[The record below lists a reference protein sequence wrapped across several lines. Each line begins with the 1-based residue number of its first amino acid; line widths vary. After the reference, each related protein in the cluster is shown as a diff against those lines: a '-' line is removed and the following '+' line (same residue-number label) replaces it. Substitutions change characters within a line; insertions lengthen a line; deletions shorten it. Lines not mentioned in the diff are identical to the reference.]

1 MVNPRAGILLL
12 LGIVCLLPACSDS
25 VDPGNAQEYTSSD
38 YIWNRSRSPFNY
50 VAITAGS
57 ADAHSLVFS
66 LNSGSI
72 RDEHLDGSKT
82 VIASTMLSMSGNN
95 GNYVLG
101 GCGDQ
106 TLFQLPADLRFT
118 DHFDTQHGPQVRA
131 ARMLSLDG
139 STILVAEQDGGLYR
153 CDVSTKRWTAERFP
167 AVLITALCMDSA
179 AGNRNLFAGTR
190 DNGIYM
196 RRASD
201 SSWLK
206 LSAPP
211 GVVQDIEADMS
222 RGVFA
227 VIDRSLYYSRPPFT
241 TWRSFPV
248 QPGGGD
254 LTDITIIRYSANEAW
269 LFTASK
275 HSGIGEMLLFGEF
288 PVRFSMISDSVS
300 NPIHR
305 INGERDAAFPVVAA
319 CSAPPSLRVAPQF
332 GVWISIPVSFSIN
345 DLCQSRN
352 SPKVFIA
359 TDNGI
364 MSYDGVTCTPGGMQG
379 HKVISIHVSPSGNV
393 LCGTDSGTYQSRD
406 DGASWSRLD
415 MSSFTTRSRTGLILL
430 PARLWKGLY
439 WDAARLTP
447 DGITEVRI
455 TGRVI
460 EHLDELRLPQNLGAY
475 PDVLVVR
482 YAQEAGTGLPLPGRM
497 YWTCYFARAIGL
509 VLIDRNDGN
518 GTVSQRALPAQP

>member
-1 MVNPRAGILLL
+1 MILM
-12 LGIVCLLPACSDS
+12 GIVCLIPACSDS
-25 VDPGNAQEYTSSD
+25 VDPGDAQEYASSD

-50 VAITAGS
+50 VAITAGL
-57 ADAHSLVFS
+57 AEAHSLVFS

-72 RDEHLDGSKT
+72 RDERLDASKT
-82 VIASTMLSMSGNN
+82 VVASTMLSMSGNN

-106 TLFQLPADLRFT
+106 TLFQLPADLRFA
-118 DHFDTQHGPQVRA
+118 DHFETLPGPQIRA

-139 STILVAEQDGGLYR
+139 STILVAEQNGGLYR
-153 CDVSTKRWTAERFP
+153 CDVSAKRWSTERFP
-167 AVLITALCMDSA
+167 AILITALCMDSA
-179 AGNRNLFAGTR
+179 AGNRTLFAGTR

-196 RRASD
+196 RRESD

-206 LSAPP
+206 LPAPP
-211 GVVQDIEADMS
+211 GVVQDIEADVS

-254 LTDITIIRYSANEAW
+254 LTDIAIVRYSANEAW
-269 LFTASK
+269 LFTASEQ
-275 HSGIGEMLLFGEF
+275 SGIGEMLLLGEF
-288 PVRFSMISDSVS
+288 PVRFSMVRDSPAS
-300 NPIHR
+300 PIHR
-305 INGERDAAFPVVAA
+305 ISGARDAAFPVVAA
-319 CSAPPSLRVAPQF
+319 GSAPAALRVAPQF
-332 GVWISIPVSFSIN
+332 GLWLSIPVSFSIN

-364 MSYDGVTCTPGGMQG
+364 MSFDGVACTSGGMQG
-379 HKVISIHVSPSGNV
+379 HKVISVHVSPSGNV
-393 LCGTDSGTYQSRD
+393 YCGTDSGTYQSRD

-415 MSSFTTRSRTGLILL
+415 MSSTATRSRTGLILM

-439 WDAARLTP
+439 WDAARLTQ
-447 DGITEVRI
+447 DGITDVRI
-455 TGRVI
+455 SGRVI
-460 EHLDELRLPQNLGAY
+460 EHLDELRLPKNLGAY
-475 PDVLVVR
+475 TDVLVVR
-482 YAQEAGTGLPLPGRM
+482 YAQEAESGVPLPGRM
-497 YWTCYFARAIGL
+497 YWTCYFARSIGL